1 MNHTEMAALL
11 SKRLGCFV
19 ERSVGWT
26 PDGESNQSNTERF
39 VVHMEWEDL
48 WQFYLAELRAEFATL
63 GCELWAVQGV
73 VCVQVIG
80 EERANARSSKGV
92 DIRHPVHDPGDDT
105 WLEG

>member
-1 MNHTEMAALL
+1 MTHTEMAALL
-11 SKRLGCFV
+11 AKRLGCFV

-63 GCELWAVQGV
+63 GYELWAVQGV
-73 VCVQVIG
+73 VCVQAIG
-80 EERANARSSKGV
+80 EDRTNARNTETDSV
-92 DIRHPVHDPGDDT
+92 RIPVRDLGDNT
-105 WLEG
+105 WLEC